1 LSKGGEG
8 RFSDSCIF
16 NFETLHRSTEG
27 RRFLMGELQ
36 KRINIFEETMAH
48 MTYVQIEQAAQEGT
62 IVLFP
67 VGVIEEHG
75 PHLPLAVD
83 VYGSYI
89 QSRKV
94 KSELETKGIKC
105 LIAPPFYWGINVAT
119 GSFGGS
125 FSCREETL
133 ISVLFD
139 AMSSLKTWGFDRVFF
154 VNHHMDSG
162 HMKALNKAIR
172 RARTEIGMEAYL
184 VIDQFFAKGLG
195 LRAEEPHLLIYQS
208 LFPSGPPSPYLNI
221 HAEGHETSFMWHY
234 LPELVNEEVWKTLK
248 PTNLAFRDLLVW
260 TKGGREARKV
270 TPQGYFGDPTTARP
284 DKGRK
289 EMESYGRRAAGVIE
303 AFLQGRYSPPKKP
316 GI

>member
-1 LSKGGEG
+1 MQQKG
-8 RFSDSCIF
+8 RV
-16 NFETLHRSTEG
+16 
-27 RRFLMGELQ
+27 
-36 KRINIFEETMAH
+36 NIFEETMAH
-48 MTYVQIEQAAQEGT
+48 MTYVQIEKAAREGS

-83 VYGSYI
+83 VYGSYL
-89 QSRKV
+89 QSRMV
-94 KSELETKGIKC
+94 KSELERKGIKS

-125 FSCREETL
+125 FSCREETM

-139 AMSSLKTWGFDRVFF
+139 AMSSLKKWGFDRIFF
-154 VNHHMDSG
+154 INHHMDGG
-162 HMKALNKAIR
+162 HMKALNQAIQKAR
-172 RARTEIGMEAYL
+172 NEIGMGIYL

-195 LRAEEPHLLIYQS
+195 PKADEPHLLVYES
-208 LFPSGPPSPYLNI
+208 LFPSGPPSRYLNI

-248 PTNLAFRDLLVW
+248 PTDLSFDDFLVW
-260 TKGGREARKV
+260 VRGGREARKV
-270 TPQGYFGDPTTARP
+270 TPQGYFGDPTTASPER
-284 DKGRK
+284 GRE

-303 AFLQGRYSPPKKP
+303 DFLQGRYCPPQDRSTR
-316 GI
+316 